1 MTKIIIKK
9 GVSTNRENNGL
20 VIPIFKIENNE
31 YLRIEPNDFPST
43 GTIFVSAGFNE
54 FEKDTFYEFDSEKLK
69 VNDNYERDLAAYIKG
84 ELPKSPSKYILSYYH
99 SNIKKTLPHNLIP
112 IYSNRFTLNSNILIE
127 KEGIESDI
135 FFLKASDSL
144 YGPFQR
150 DGNVLIKA
158 ASFINLEGDF
168 EDDDSFLEFTESY
181 RQYEGSVVFEFSQNI
196 SSDFIIKDDDGKEF
210 LVGFNDFIKNG
221 IGSKIDFTPI
231 PILHKWAI
239 AKLTNSDTKLAGILS
254 ELKNIQS
261 SNNDKIDNLKWNK
274 YISII
279 DEIVENQE
287 NIDELV
293 KVLNEKN
300 FIKETIDTT
309 EIEKINK
316 KVEDLKKALE
326 SKENANLTLINAN
339 RTLQDELKE
348 EKDKVKENS
357 KIDAIRFPNLFK
369 VLDIENEV
377 NEIEKILTEKITS
390 SKLEKENERL
400 SIRIEIL
407 NEEIKKKQEEKR
419 GVDDSVKKIKD
430 IFDRTASEHTAKLQ
444 EAKTYNDLLN
454 GIEFLPNK
462 DTNKESKIIKANIIS
477 LNPDFTAKSYIL
489 EIKERLASQGRE
501 ISFNDV
507 ANIVITINQS
517 FITIIAGAPGVGKTS
532 LVEKLSKSY
541 GLNEDYG
548 YLEISCAKGWTSSKD
563 LIGFFSPLTN
573 KFQPAKTKL
582 REALKKS
589 EDNPNAPY
597 LVLLDEANLSPIE
610 HYWSDFIKLAD
621 TNYSRKIKISDNE
634 EIQFGDGFRFVA
646 TINHDHTTEA
656 LSNRLIDRAAIIQ
669 LDKPKEIKDDSI
681 INIDSIFNFTEIQT
695 LFKEPTKKWQTV
707 KELIEDTFTKIK
719 EILESDH
726 TIIISPRKEIAVY
739 KYCKVATGLLEVDSN
754 SDSDDDSYI
763 ALDYAISQH
772 ILPLIN
778 GRGGDFMKLLEDL
791 KKVLND
797 KGMIKSV
804 NLLNKIIKR
813 GKDLKHF
820 KYIYY

>member
-1 MTKIIIKK
+1 MSKIIIKK
-9 GVSTNRENNGL
+9 GESTFKEKNGSI
-20 VIPIFKIENNE
+20 IPIFEIEKKE
-31 YLRIEPNDFPST
+31 YLRIEPNDFPSI

-69 VNDNYERDLAAYIKG
+69 VNDNYERDLAAYSKG

-112 IYSNRFTLNSNILIE
+112 IYPNRFTLNSNILIE

-135 FFLKASDSL
+135 FFLKTSDSL
-144 YGPFQR
+144 FGPFQR

-158 ASFINLEGDF
+158 ASFINLEGDI
-168 EDDDSFLEFTESY
+168 EDDAFLEFTESY
-181 RQYEGSVVFEFSQNI
+181 RQYDGSVVFEFSQNI
-196 SSDFIIKDDDGKEF
+196 SSDFIVKDNNGNEF
-210 LVGFNDFIKNG
+210 LVGFSDFIKNG

-239 AKLTNSDTKLAGILS
+239 AKLTNSDTKLANILS

-279 DEIVENQE
+279 DEILENQE

-293 KVLNEKN
+293 KILNEKN

-357 KIDAIRFPNLFK
+357 KIDAIRFPNLSK

-390 SKLEKENERL
+390 SKLKKEND
-400 SIRIEIL
+400 IL
-407 NEEIKKKQEEKR
+407 EGEKR
-419 GVDDSVKKIKD
+419 VLERDIKQREEEVRGVKDSVKKIKE

-462 DTNKESKIIKANIIS
+462 DANNDSKIIKANIIS
-477 LNPDFTAKSYIL
+477 LNPDFTAKLYIL
-489 EIKERLASQGRE
+489 EIKERLSSQGRE

-507 ANIVITINQS
+507 ANLVITINQT

-541 GLNEDYG
+541 GLNEDFG
-548 YLEISCAKGWTSSKD
+548 YLEIACAKGWNSSKD
-563 LIGFFSPLTN
+563 LIGFFNPLTN

-589 EDNPNAPY
+589 EENPNAPY

-754 SDSDDDSYI
+754 SNSDDGSYI

-820 KYIYY
+820 RYIYY